1 MSGGW
6 PADGYDSSGGA
17 CGETHPSWGW
27 VPPQRWAE
35 VDFPRVSNSASS
47 TPYTFD
53 TLVTGMTYTG
63 SPPHFESA
71 SGLGKLTSVDRGQ
84 IQDDEIPN

>member
-1 MSGGW
+1 MGG
-6 PADGYDSSGGA
+6 GS
-17 CGETHPSWGW
+17 
-27 VPPQRWAE
+27 PPERWAE

-53 TLVTGMTYTG
+53 TLVTGMTYRG